1 MASRVARRLRRWIV
15 GLLAAAAAVTLGA
28 LAIPFLNAYRVEES
42 LPNRAGYLGTLLA
55 LLSVIIVL
63 IQFLVRWSRH
73 REGVAE
79 LTVRLRQAVGR
90 DLQSRLEHM
99 RHAAEDITLLYRED
113 GGGARVVR
121 EALVEAM
128 VGRSARVV
136 ILADPG
142 RGKSY
147 STLQIGLDIAREH
160 DSLIPLVVPLSR
172 WTDGEDIGSW
182 LARFIADEF
191 KVDGRTA
198 GELVESGAV
207 LPLFDGVDELVADDR
222 EVVPAEWFLRR
233 LADWRTRGERG
244 PCLLTSRRG
253 VWNSLP
259 EETRGHH
266 AMDVYT
272 ILPVGRED
280 AITFLSRSIVRADG
294 LSAARR
300 MADSLQHQVLASP
313 WQLSLVAALARSR
326 LDTDPKTRTN
336 LVTEA
341 EAADFRSLVA
351 HFVAAVSTTRGAL
364 PRRLLDV
371 LDLWWLSRYATYL
384 KENEKT
390 HGVLDGRVLPARD
403 IVLHRLWPIAGRRA
417 PRIVDLVL
425 CAALSAPGFIWGFG
439 FFWPYGWFARVLL
452 LVGGLIW
459 IVMLVRTSLKPWVA
473 AATPDWTRLS
483 DPRFFL
489 RQNGA
494 ALAIGAAAWLVLG
507 AWAAALVAFATAW
520 LAIGLSVGFGQTL
533 AASTRPEVV
542 GPLGVLRRERQVARL
557 SAAAVSRCSPGAS
570 AYRGDRCGAS
580 GSPWRIASL
589 SARRLPPRSAAGT
602 SR

>member
-1 MASRVARRLRRWIV
+1 MW

-222 EVVPAEWFLRR
+222 EVVPAECSF
-233 LADWRTRGERG
+233 DV
-244 PCLLTSRRG
+244 SR
-253 VWNSLP
+253 
-259 EETRGHH
+259 
-266 AMDVYT
+266 
-272 ILPVGRED
+272 
-280 AITFLSRSIVRADG
+280 
-294 LSAARR
+294 
-300 MADSLQHQVLASP
+300 
-313 WQLSLVAALARSR
+313 
-326 LDTDPKTRTN
+326 
-336 LVTEA
+336 
-341 EAADFRSLVA
+341 
-351 HFVAAVSTTRGAL
+351 
-364 PRRLLDV
+364 
-371 LDLWWLSRYATYL
+371 
-384 KENEKT
+384 
-390 HGVLDGRVLPARD
+390 
-403 IVLHRLWPIAGRRA
+403 
-417 PRIVDLVL
+417 
-425 CAALSAPGFIWGFG
+425 
-439 FFWPYGWFARVLL
+439 
-452 LVGGLIW
+452 
-459 IVMLVRTSLKPWVA
+459 
-473 AATPDWTRLS
+473 
-483 DPRFFL
+483 
-489 RQNGA
+489 
-494 ALAIGAAAWLVLG
+494 IGA
-507 AWAAALVAFATAW
+507 
-520 LAIGLSVGFGQTL
+520 
-533 AASTRPEVV
+533 
-542 GPLGVLRRERQVARL
+542 
-557 SAAAVSRCSPGAS
+557 PGAS
-570 AYRGDRCGAS
+570 AVRAS
-580 GSPWRIASL
+580 
-589 SARRLPPRSAAGT
+589 
-602 SR
+602 